1 MAEVPAPE
9 TAPEVPPEAAA
20 AVEKE
25 APKTP
30 TRVQP
35 PREVKTKEYRD
46 AHRVSWSYHPRH
58 LPKDTNQYHRIVQSA
73 AIKLYNDGINVT
85 VPRLTEAVK
94 ARATAGAR
102 NIRFVLLAHEL
113 FDLAQRKKKFQLNP
127 CFCFVWG
134 ADNNNRAHVLAN
146 VKKLIE
152 SGHWR
157 MDSKHHLVR
166 VGAAAKRKRVSK
178 AKARTKA
185 KTGRSAAK
193 KGTRVATKKSRKQT
207 PKEGAAEESDSGEDH
222 YVCVHEE
229 HNGKERNEA
238 TMTFGIDRFGSTR
251 STTRGTRTQRKRRT
265 WWSRR
270 TKSTRATP
278 RRWTCARFRAACGS
292 TRSTSQT

>member
-1 MAEVPAPE
+1 MAGNKTKNKKWNLARETRGKEKKNFQKFEKKKFDRATERTTENTMAEVPAPE
-9 TAPEVPPEAAA
+9 TAPEVAPEAAA

-113 FDLAQRKKKFQLNP
+113 FDLAQRKKSSNKTLVSASCGCRQQQTQ
-127 CFCFVWG
+127 G
-134 ADNNNRAHVLAN
+134 ARA
-146 VKKLIE
+146 
-152 SGHWR
+152 GQR
-157 MDSKHHLVR
+157 
-166 VGAAAKRKRVSK
+166 
-178 AKARTKA
+178 
-185 KTGRSAAK
+185 
-193 KGTRVATKKSRKQT
+193 Q
-207 PKEGAAEESDSGEDH
+207 
-222 YVCVHEE
+222 
-229 HNGKERNEA
+229 EA
-238 TMTFGIDRFGSTR
+238 D
-251 STTRGTRTQRKRRT
+251 
-265 WWSRR
+265 
-270 TKSTRATP
+270 
-278 RRWTCARFRAACGS
+278 
-292 TRSTSQT
+292 